1 MMNTMDE
8 CPSPVLGP
16 TIWKR
21 LGKPA
26 IVVPL
31 YAAMPVLAPRVGE
44 GAAVASLDVLGDGLL
59 GGVETGGHDD
69 GVHLAECCRR
79 R

>member
-16 TIWKR
+16 TIWNR

-31 YAAMPVLAPRVGE
+31 YAAMPVSRHE
-44 GAAVASLDVLGDGLL
+44 SASVRPSRPLMCSEIGCSV
-59 GGVETGGHDD
+59 V
-69 GVHLAECCRR
+69 
-79 R
+79 